1 MSEWVLVP
9 SEVDDE
15 TCEDIWNVAYGEW
28 AEFGSMDKDAGRA
41 AIVAMLA
48 ARPPIPRT
56 VWDAMVERGARES
69 WNNFA
74 DYRGNWDS
82 DVKEETKVT
91 ARDEWEIGLRA
102 ALGNP
107 MVEGDE
113 P

>member
-56 VWDAMVERGARES
+56 VWDAMVERAYAALWTDGKYNGVDA
-69 WNNFA
+69 A
-74 DYRGNWDS
+74 
-82 DVKEETKVT
+82 
-91 ARDEWEIGLRA
+91 LRA

-107 MVEGDE
+107 TIEETYEDWSARITGDE
-113 P
+113 T